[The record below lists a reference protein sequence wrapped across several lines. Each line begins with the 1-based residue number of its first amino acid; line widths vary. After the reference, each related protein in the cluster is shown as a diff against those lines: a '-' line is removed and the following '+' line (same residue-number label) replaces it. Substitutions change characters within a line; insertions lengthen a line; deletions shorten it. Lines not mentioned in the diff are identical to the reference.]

1 MWILWKMRFW
11 KCEFCEKW
19 DFQNVNFRINW
30 GFLPQCASLEIVFFP
45 CRSMPNL
52 FVRLLPAIFVSRR
65 AHILREMFILRPF
78 SMKNKYC
85 WQTETC
91 VTQQQSY
98 GFIIHFQVSQT
109 EIRQLYVS
117 YIRHLFTSL
126 LFHAWKRSDQKGERT
141 LNNLWRRGP
150 KHPKFPHEYKQAKIR
165 STQQQLR
172 LWRHLQL
179 LFFSLVIMTILVH
192 TQESPLD

>member
-1 MWILWKMRFW
+1 
-11 KCEFCEKW
+11 
-19 DFQNVNFRINW
+19 
-30 GFLPQCASLEIVFFP
+30 
-45 CRSMPNL
+45 
-52 FVRLLPAIFVSRR
+52 
-65 AHILREMFILRPF
+65 
-78 SMKNKYC
+78 MKNKYC

-91 VTQQQSY
+91 VTQQSY

-179 LFFSLVIMTILVH
+179 LFFLPRHHTGTHTGKSFRLDICAQALISAAAYHTRQRRVAWLSSLILS
-192 TQESPLD
+192 TSQLEESNYRELEWPNSLLLLRCDEIDFHFKKKKLKKIEIFFVKAGNSVK